1 MVASAC
7 RHFTSLQQM
16 GQEHENNGGSAF
28 DDVHKNDLHQR
39 VFWKLEE
46 KGEAN
51 GTRVV

>member
-1 MVASAC
+1 MASAC

-16 GQEHENNGGSAF
+16 GQKHENNGRSAF

-46 KGEAN
+46 KGETN